1 MHRTAARHPV
11 ATSETE
17 RQLIDSLTATMLER
31 DTYRTLAALIA
42 TLWLVTVV
50 LFAVHGA

>member
-1 MHRTAARHPV
+1 MHRTTTRPPV

-31 DTYRTLAALIA
+31 DTYRTLSALIA
-42 TLWLVTVV
+42 VMWLVTIV

>member
-1 MHRTAARHPV
+1 MHRTTSRPPV

-17 RQLIDSLTATMLER
+17 RQLIDSLTAVIKER

-42 TLWLVTVV
+42 ALWVVTVV
-50 LFAVHGA
+50 LFAVHGS

>member
-1 MHRTAARHPV
+1 MHRTTTRPTV

-31 DTYRTLAALIA
+31 DTYRTLSALIA

>member
-1 MHRTAARHPV
+1 MHRTTTRPPV

-17 RQLIDSLTATMLER
+17 RQLIDSLTAAMLER

-50 LFAVHGA
+50 AFAVHGG